1 MAEEFGEPLAEDQPF
16 TDTKIPLTKEPNPAD
31 PSMSDHTDPS
41 VADYAVDGLRGIARG
56 AENAVRGARNTV
68 RAIGA
73 PIAEAMG
80 LEDQARLMKASLEY
94 GSEAPRNVAG
104 EITAG
109 LTEAGLSWVA
119 GGAVLKGAGL
129 AVKGTTAIGA
139 AVQTGVG
146 ATLTSDPNHQRISNV
161 LARFPVVG
169 PAFDLLAQNPNDNQV
184 VARVK
189 GVLEESFTAGAAQ
202 KIFNSLALVVHKF
215 KGAAASDRIVKD
227 LEKQVL
233 ADDAALAATG
243 TVDNAAA
250 AAVDPAKAG
259 ATAANVTPPVTPVA
273 PVVAAAV
280 PKPAYTV
287 LKVDGEPLVKVG
299 DKEAAKF
306 IKMQDKLVNRVI
318 AGETIPPPA
327 KGLTESAAKEGVAI
341 RQPLTEGTPNEVLQG
356 LADLGTA
363 TKKQLNSTVETE
375 AATRAGAATLGLDP
389 ELAIAKLQ
397 QMRVSLEDGGAVL
410 VGVKELMQHH
420 GLKMFALAK
429 KAALGDMEAREAHKQ
444 IFVGLSGVQAELAKT
459 ETLLGRSMH
468 ALGYK
473 TGIFDKEAVLK
484 RLADPKEAE
493 RIERLMI
500 AANGDPV
507 KVAAIVQLQNLSWGS
522 KLVGIHNEYWT
533 GLALLGRFTTQGIN
547 AFATGLN
554 TAFTPATLI
563 MGGLAQGA
571 AGKGFQ
577 SARMGL
583 GIYTHMHTAFRD
595 AMNMS
600 WAAFKSGEAI
610 ISKAETSEVKLPFI
624 SSMAFNMNPDN
635 YASKMIDYFGE
646 GVRLSFRGLTA
657 GDEFWKQLNYRAYV
671 ASKAAMDAADQV
683 AAGSMKHDG
692 IAAHVDNAL
701 HAAFDD
707 QRRGIVPDALK
718 YAEKTSFVNDLKVD
732 THLGAPSLGE
742 MAARASSHPIV
753 RGMILPFVK
762 TPTNVTRTTFEFT
775 PIIGQLRKQFWTDTR
790 GGGFKAAEAIGKL
803 TIGSSMYLGAGFL
816 VMEGRITGAAP
827 PKGVYRPPGWQPYSV
842 KFNGMGPDG
851 EDLYLSYQRLQ
862 PFGDILGMTADF
874 AASSGMLDP
883 DTRDGLANSMSLAIT
898 KFFDAPAAEQAEMAG
913 NGAIGATA
921 AFAKSVVAKTYFR
934 NMTEFFSTFSGYDN
948 ETKVARWW
956 QNYVASHVPGML
968 SSLNDDPAMR
978 EVRSTLDAVMARIPG
993 VSQALPPRRDYVGR
1007 INDTRIGMP
1016 YSTIV
1021 PFSARLAPQDMVFS
1035 ELQRLSDSTAE
1046 ADFNEPASKYT
1057 IGGKPVDLKEVY
1069 QEGQKASAYDRM
1081 QDLIGTVIPH
1091 GEHLPFHEKL
1101 REVISGSR
1109 YELGNE
1115 SANARLDATPDIPGY
1130 RIKAIKAEEMKY
1142 RTAALEQTKNEY
1154 ANVLGIK
1161 SSQDDALKTKMAR
1174 TRASRGLVQTLLDL
1188 NK

>member
-16 TDTKIPLTKEPNPAD
+16 TDTKLPLTKAPNPAD

-68 RAIGA
+68 RAIGV

-80 LEDQARLMKASLEY
+80 LEDQARLMKADLEY

-104 EITAG
+104 EITSG

-129 AVKGTTAIGA
+129 AVKGTTVLGA

-146 ATLTSDPNHQRISNV
+146 SALTSDPNHQRISNV
-161 LARFPVVG
+161 LAKFPVIG

-189 GVLEESFTAGAAQ
+189 SVLEESFTAGAAQ
-202 KIFNSLALVVHKF
+202 GIFNSLALVVRKF
-215 KGAAASDRIVKD
+215 KGAAASDSIVKD
-227 LEKQVL
+227 LEKKVL
-233 ADDAALAATG
+233 ADDAALAAVG
-243 TVDNAAA
+243 AVDNAAA
-250 AAVDPAKAG
+250 KPVAA
-259 ATAANVTPPVTPVA
+259 AAPVAPVA
-273 PVVAAAV
+273 PVVAAVA
-280 PKPAYTV
+280 PKPTYTV

-299 DKEAAKF
+299 DKEAEKF
-306 IKMQDKLVNRVI
+306 IKMQDKLVHRVI
-318 AGETIPPPA
+318 AGEMIPPP
-327 KGLTESAAKEGVAI
+327 KQGLTESAAKDGVGI

-356 LADLGTA
+356 LADLGTS

-375 AATRAGAATLGLDP
+375 AATRAGAAILGLDP
-389 ELAIAKLQ
+389 ALAIAKLQ
-397 QMRVSLEDGGAVL
+397 QMRVSLEDGGSVL

-429 KAALGDMEAREAHKQ
+429 KAALGDLEAREAHKQ

-468 ALGYK
+468 SLGYK
-473 TGIFDKEAVLK
+473 TSIFDKEAILK
-484 RLADPKEAE
+484 RLADPKEAKK
-493 RIERLMI
+493 IEQLMI
-500 AANGDPV
+500 AADGDPV
-507 KVAAIVQLQNLSWGS
+507 KVAAIIQLQNLSWGS
-522 KLVGIHNEYWT
+522 KAVGVHNEYWT
-533 GLALLGRFTTQGIN
+533 GLALLGRATTQGIN
-547 AFATGLN
+547 AIATGLN

-563 MGGLAQGA
+563 AGGLAQGV

-583 GIYTHMHTAFRD
+583 GIYAHMHTAFRD
-595 AMNMS
+595 SMKMS

-610 ISKAETSEVKLPFI
+610 ISRAETSEVKLPFI

-635 YASKMIDYFGE
+635 YAAKMIDYFGE

-657 GDEFWKQLNYRAYV
+657 GDEFWKQLNYRAYI

-683 AAGSMKHDG
+683 AAGTMKHDG
-692 IAAHVDNAL
+692 ISAHIDNAL

-707 QRRGIVPDALK
+707 QRRGIIPDALK
-718 YAEKTSFVNDLKVD
+718 YAEKTSFVNDLKID
-732 THLGAPSLGE
+732 THLGAASLGE
-742 MAARASSHPIV
+742 MAARFSSHPVI

-775 PIIGQLRKQFWTDTR
+775 PIIGQMRKQFWTDTR

-816 VMEGRITGAAP
+816 VMEGRVTGATP
-827 PKGVYRPPGWQPYSV
+827 PKGVYRPPGWQPYSI

-883 DTRDGLANSMSLAIT
+883 DTRDGLANSMSLALT
-898 KFFDAPAAEQAEMAG
+898 KFFDAPASQQAEMVG
-913 NGAIGATA
+913 NGAIGASA
-921 AFAKSVVAKTYFR
+921 AFAKSVVSKTYFR

-956 QNYVASHVPGML
+956 QNYAASHVPGML

-978 EVRSTLDAVMARIPG
+978 EVRSTLDAVIARIPG
-993 VSQALPPRRDYVGR
+993 VSQVLPPRRDYVGR

-1021 PFSARLAPQDMVFS
+1021 PFSARLAPQDNVFS

-1057 IGGKPVDLKEVY
+1057 VGGKPVDLKEVY
-1069 QEGQKASAYDRM
+1069 QEGEKASAYDRM
-1081 QDLIGTVIPH
+1081 QDLIGTIIPR
-1091 GEHLPFHEKL
+1091 GEHLTFHEKL
-1101 REVISGSR
+1101 REVIGGSR

-1115 SANARLDATPDIPGY
+1115 AANARLDATPDIPGY

-1142 RTAALEQTKNEY
+1142 RTAALEQTKDEY

-1161 SSQDDALKTKMAR
+1161 SAQDDALKTKMAR